1 MGRKYRLKGEFVK
14 DGGKLCRLR
23 MRAFLILGAKAGDTA
38 VIRFT
43 KMQGLGNDY
52 IYINAF
58 EERVDDPAALARK
71 ISDRHFGVGS
81 DGLVLIAPSET
92 ADFRMVMYNADG
104 SRGAMCGNAARCVAK
119 YVYDRGM
126 TQKTVIELQTDSGI
140 KTLHLT
146 VRDGVTQ
153 SVCVDMGAPIL
164 ACEDVPCTLGRG
176 VVKRAAVAALGR
188 TFEVTPVSMG
198 NPHCVIFVRDP
209 DYVDLEQIGPLLEN
223 NAIFPQR
230 ANVEF
235 VQVVSRDHLRMRV
248 WERGSGETLA
258 CGTGAC
264 ASVVAARERE
274 MVDNEVVVHLR
285 GGDLHII
292 ICPNGHIEMTGKA
305 EFVFSGTIEI

>member
-1 MGRKYRLKGEFVK
+1 
-14 DGGKLCRLR
+14 

-58 EERVDDPAALARK
+58 EECVDDPAALAKK
-71 ISDRHFGVGS
+71 ISNRHFGVGS

-164 ACEDVPCTLGRG
+164 ECEKVPCLLGQG
-176 VVKRAAVAALGR
+176 LVK
-188 TFEVTPVSMG
+188 T
-198 NPHCVIFVRDP
+198 H
-209 DYVDLEQIGPLLEN
+209 
-223 NAIFPQR
+223 
-230 ANVEF
+230 
-235 VQVVSRDHLRMRV
+235 
-248 WERGSGETLA
+248 ERPA
-258 CGTGAC
+258 
-264 ASVVAARERE
+264 
-274 MVDNEVVVHLR
+274 D
-285 GGDLHII
+285 
-292 ICPNGHIEMTGKA
+292 
-305 EFVFSGTIEI
+305 